1 MKDIRY
7 GNPDKGHRVKKKNPD
22 GTINKKW
29 LELHGYATKRPRTA
43 RDESGD
49 HPKTLSDVVDWTDPY
64 ECMI

>member
-29 LELHGYATKRPRTA
+29 LEIYGHSTKRPKGA
-43 RDESGD
+43 RNSGND
-49 HPKTLSDVVDWTDPY
+49 HPETLSDVVDWVDPY
-64 ECMI
+64 EDMI